1 MECRGLYH
9 QAWNGNRAWIE
20 IFVDNTLK
28 HWEKG
33 FSLRIPFI
41 HEDLL
46 GGVLFHEI
54 GHHIHFAARPEYR
67 EKEDVADVWKIRL
80 ERIYFRQ
87 RFPLLRAFVR
97 LLTFLC
103 GPFYKRLRVKLM
115 KNQLQKCW
123 ISRAEYEE
131 EIVSNKSRD

>member
-115 KNQLQKCW
+115 KNQLQKGW